1 MFTIMNAAEA
11 AALIPDGAVIGLNSF
26 VGTANPERLHDAIT
40 ERFRKTGHPRD
51 LTLVSSAGFGLFDPE
66 RGAENYI
73 REGAVG
79 KIICGHY
86 GAMPSTKKLVLED
99 RFEAYN
105 LPLGPMSH
113 AMRAQVGGHD
123 GYFTKL
129 GLGLFVDPRVE
140 GPGLNRLSHDESLVK
155 LVEIEGEEYLRY
167 RLPPFDIALIKA
179 TSVDAKGNISFEREY
194 STIDALSIAQ
204 LTHRNHGKVIV
215 QVDRVKSDFSR
226 PRDIILPAVLVDV
239 VVVCEPDRDNEAF
252 GTLSGDIH
260 VPATHMQYWYRRLEA
275 ENSKSGKVRA
285 DFSADI
291 IGRRAAKELRRGDI
305 INIGVGIP
313 EKVSKYAAAEGILQD
328 LTLSV
333 ESGGVGGLPAGGL
346 EFGAM
351 IGADSICDM
360 SMQFD
365 FYDGGGLDCCFMG
378 ALEMDRLGNVNAHRG
393 VDQASGIGGFGN
405 ITAATRN
412 VVFCLTFNTKGLDVT
427 EEDGK
432 VKINREGTIPKI
444 VDHVR
449 SISFSGPR
457 AVQNG
462 QRVLYVTERCVFA
475 LRPEGLALIEVY
487 SGVDKQRDILDR
499 LPFAVIDESGV

>member
-1 MFTIMNAAEA
+1 MFNIMEA
-11 AALIPDGAVIGLNSF
+11 ADAVRLIPDGAVIGLNSF
-26 VGTANPERLHDAIT
+26 VGTANPEKLHEAIT
-40 ERFRKTGHPRD
+40 ESFRQTGHPRN
-51 LTLVSSAGFGLFDPE
+51 LTMVSSAGFGLFDPN

-73 REGAVG
+73 REGAVD

-86 GAMPSTKKLVLED
+86 GAMPSTKRLVLED

-113 AMRAQVGGHD
+113 AMRAQAGGHD
-123 GYFTKL
+123 GYITKV
-129 GLGLFVDPRVE
+129 GLGIFADPRVE
-140 GPGLNRLSHDESLVK
+140 GPALNGISHDDTLVK
-155 LVEIEGEEYLRY
+155 VVEIDGEDYLRY
-167 RLPPFDIALIKA
+167 RLPAFDIALIKA
-179 TSVDAKGNISFEREY
+179 TSVDAKGNVSFEGEY

-204 LTHRNHGKVIV
+204 LTRRNHGKVIV

-487 SGVDKQRDILDR
+487 PGVDKQRDILDR
-499 LPFAVIDESGV
+499 LPFAVVVESGV